1 MNARSVHNTCESNV
15 IFFILINIIRLSG
28 ERVSNIQI
36 MYHTVLDTF
45 LEISH

>member
-1 MNARSVHNTCESNV
+1 MRVERDFFLLLLV
-15 IFFILINIIRLSG
+15 IIKFSG

-45 LEISH
+45 LEIGH